1 MISGRIRK
9 DKDITLTIMNSN
21 VTNPPTATDLSQA
34 LERILFTQA
43 QIAERVDELGRRI
56 SEDYQGKDLVLIG
69 ILKGGILFLSDL
81 SRAITIPHQFDLVG
95 AESYKGGTQ
104 PTANIRVTK
113 DIDLSI
119 QGRHVLLIEDIYDT
133 GNTLRVLR
141 EMLQI
146 YRPQSI
152 EICALLA
159 KRKPRPHPIPIKYVG
174 FEIDDVFVVGYG
186 LDYKERYRNLRC
198 IGVLHPEFYS

>member
-1 MISGRIRK
+1 
-9 DKDITLTIMNSN
+9 MNANGTSHK
-21 VTNPPTATDLSQA
+21 VDSEQTHDLESV
-34 LERILFTQA
+34 IFTRE
-43 QIAERVDELGRRI
+43 QIGERVQELGEQI
-56 SEDYQGKDLVLIG
+56 SRDYQGKELVLIG

-81 SRAITIPHQFDLVG
+81 SREITIPHQFDLVG

-104 PTANIRVTK
+104 PTPEVRITK

-119 QGRHVLLIEDIYDT
+119 EDRHVLLIEDIYDT

-141 EMLQI
+141 EMIRI
-146 YRPQSI
+146 YRPASV

-159 KRKPRPHPIPIKYVG
+159 KRKPRAHPVSIKYVG

-186 LDYKERYRNLRC
+186 LDYKERYRNLGC
-198 IGVLHPEFYS
+198 IGVLNPEFYT

>member
-1 MISGRIRK
+1 MSPNG
-9 DKDITLTIMNSN
+9 SPP
-21 VTNPPTATDLSQA
+21 VTAPNQQQD
-34 LERILFTQA
+34 LERVLFSREM
-43 QIAERVDELGRRI
+43 IAERVHELGQQI
-56 SEDYQGKDLVLIG
+56 SKDYQGKNLVLVG

-81 SRAITIPHQFDLVG
+81 SRELSIPHQFDLVG

-104 PTANIRVTK
+104 PTPEVRITK

-119 QGRHVLLIEDIYDT
+119 EGRDVLLVEDIYDT

-141 EMLQI
+141 DMLKI
-146 YRPQSI
+146 YRPASI
-152 EICALLA
+152 EICALLS
-159 KRKPRPHPIPIKYVG
+159 KRKNRSEKMDLKYVG
-174 FEIDDVFVVGYG
+174 FDIDDVFVVGYG

>member
-1 MISGRIRK
+1 MS
-9 DKDITLTIMNSN
+9 SN
-21 VTNPPTATDLSQA
+21 GTNPSTSADLNMD
-34 LERILFTQA
+34 LEKVLFSRER
-43 QIAERVDELGRRI
+43 IAERVQELGHQI
-56 SEDYQGKDLVLIG
+56 STDYQGKELVLIG

-81 SRAITIPHQFDLVG
+81 SREIEIPHQFDLVG
-95 AESYKGGTQ
+95 AESYKGGTR
-104 PTANIRVTK
+104 PTEEIRITK
-113 DIDLSI
+113 DVDLSI
-119 QGRHVLLIEDIYDT
+119 QGKHVLLVEDIYDT

-159 KRKPRPHPIPIKYVG
+159 KRKPRPHPIAIKYVG

-198 IGVLHPEFYS
+198 IGVLHPEFYT